1 MVWVHAL
8 SPLEFEIE
16 LILIHFTWREG
27 IKDDF
32 PAFELEGVLVG
43 LAVMEYSTFLRLVLY
58 TQGSPC
64 NQHLPNVSYFLFLFF
79 GVRIGLLGHYFSID
93 AIMDK
98 ELSKDKLGGDE
109 PLAKTHDA
117 TQEGRITRSKAE
129 KLAKGVHTMLTEE
142 GLEEEQLI
150 TSTKCSLMQPK
161 KIKRLSVLNRFERFE
176 SEAATRVIL
185 SQKLLRTTSYPP
197 IDSLRSPLP
206 SRLTSTSTTLHQV
219 LFLCYYTA
227 ATLTI
232 IHLIIYPSSK
242 LPSLV

>member
-1 MVWVHAL
+1 
-8 SPLEFEIE
+8 
-16 LILIHFTWREG
+16 
-27 IKDDF
+27 
-32 PAFELEGVLVG
+32 
-43 LAVMEYSTFLRLVLY
+43 
-58 TQGSPC
+58 
-64 NQHLPNVSYFLFLFF
+64 
-79 GVRIGLLGHYFSID
+79 
-93 AIMDK
+93 MDK

-161 KIKRLSVLNRFERFE
+161 KIKAVKYYQRNLLLRLTLLAQRLSSLNQFERFE

-185 SQKLLRTTSYPP
+185 FQKLLRTSSYPP

-206 SRLTSTSTTLHQV
+206 SRLTSTSTSRRFCL
-219 LFLCYYTA
+219 
-227 ATLTI
+227 
-232 IHLIIYPSSK
+232 
-242 LPSLV
+242 